1 MDLDKIQELTKEM
14 KNIQKKMEKEEQKY
28 LDKKELLQLE
38 FEEKSDELT
47 KYLNL

>member
-1 MDLDKIQELTKEM
+1 MDLQKIQDLTKEM
-14 KNIQKKMEKEEQKY
+14 QNIQKKMDKEKEKHNEKM
-28 LDKKELLQLE
+28 ELFQLE

>member
-1 MDLDKIQELTKEM
+1 MDLQKIQELTKDM
-14 KNIQKKMEKEEQKY
+14 QNIQKKMDKEKEKHN
-28 LDKKELLQLE
+28 DKMELFQLE

>member
-1 MDLDKIQELTKEM
+1 MDLQKIQDLTKDLQ
-14 KNIQKKMEKEEQKY
+14 NIQKKMDRETVKHNEKMG
-28 LDKKELLQLE
+28 LLQLE

>member
-1 MDLDKIQELTKEM
+1 MELQKIQDLTKEM
-14 KNIQKKMEKEEQKY
+14 LKIEEKMQKEKEKHNEKM
-28 LDKKELLQLE
+28 ELLQLE

>member
-1 MDLDKIQELTKEM
+1 MDLKKIQELTKDM
-14 KNIQKKMEKEEQKY
+14 QNIQKKMDRETVKHNEKM
-28 LDKKELLQLE
+28 ELLQLE

>member
-1 MDLDKIQELTKEM
+1 MDLNKIQELTKDLQKIE
-14 KNIQKKMEKEEQKY
+14 KKMNSKKAKFNEEIEM
-28 LDKKELLQLE
+28 LELE